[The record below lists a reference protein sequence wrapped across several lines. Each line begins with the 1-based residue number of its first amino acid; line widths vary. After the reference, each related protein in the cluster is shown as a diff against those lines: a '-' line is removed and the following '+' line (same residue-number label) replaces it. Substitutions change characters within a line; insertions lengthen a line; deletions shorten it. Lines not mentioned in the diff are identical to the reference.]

1 MPFYRRQRK
10 ALKPTSHRLRPVPS
24 IYVDHAATTP
34 LSPAAFKA
42 ITSQLQELGNPSSLH
57 THGRATR
64 KALEDARE
72 VIAQQVSCL
81 PSEVIFTAS
90 GTEANNIALK
100 GLWWNGKAHGKK
112 VVVVSAVEH
121 HAILDPAHWLET
133 HDGAE
138 GIQVPVDVHGVID
151 LDFLKDLITK
161 RADEIAVVSI
171 MHSNN
176 ETGVIQPIQEVVAM
190 AGKIPVHTDA
200 VQSFKKVPL
209 SYKDLGVTA
218 LTLSAH
224 KVGGPLGI
232 GALILRRAFEIPALL
247 HGGGQER
254 EIRSGTLNA
263 PSIVA
268 FSAAATEMYPSA
280 EVQTLRDNFIKAIHQ
295 AIPDAYVNGEA
306 SQRLPGIVNVTF
318 PGTQSD
324 TLLLLLDN
332 AHVSASTGSACSA
345 GVHEASHVLLAMG
358 HTEATAQSSLRF
370 SFGAASTQA
379 DVDFV
384 MSVLPDV
391 ISTGRAAHLK

>member
-1 MPFYRRQRK
+1 M
-10 ALKPTSHRLRPVPS
+10 
-24 IYVDHAATTP
+24 
-34 LSPAAFKA
+34 SPAAFSA
-42 ITSQLQELGNPSSLH
+42 ISSQLQELGNPSSLH

-64 KALEDARE
+64 KSLEDARE
-72 VIAQQVSCL
+72 AIAQQVDAL
-81 PSEVIFTAS
+81 PSEVIFTGS

-100 GLWWNGKAHGKK
+100 GLWWSGKAKGKSL
-112 VVVVSAVEH
+112 VVISAVEH
-121 HAILDPAHWLET
+121 HAILDPAHWLSSHE
-133 HDGAE
+133 GAE
-138 GIQVPVDVHGVID
+138 VIHIPVDSDGVLD
-151 LDFLKDLITK
+151 LVFLRDLIAQRK
-161 RADEIAVVSI
+161 DEIAVISV

-176 ETGVIQPIQEVVAM
+176 ETGVVQPIHEVVSIA
-190 AGKIPVHTDA
+190 KDIPVHTDA
-200 VQSFKKVPL
+200 VQSFKKIPL

-218 LTLSAH
+218 MTLSAH

-232 GALILRRAFEIPALL
+232 GALILRRAYEIPALL

-268 FSAAATEMYPSA
+268 FSAAAKEPYPTSA
-280 EVQTLRDNFIKAIHQ
+280 VQVLRDNFIAALLKT
-295 AIPDAYVNGEA
+295 IPDAIINGGT
-306 SQRLPGIVNVTF
+306 STRLPGIVNVTF

-324 TLLLLLDN
+324 TLLLLLDS

-358 HTEATAQSSLRF
+358 HNEATAQSSLRF
-370 SFGAASTQA
+370 SFGATSTQA

-391 ISTGRAAHLK
+391 ITRGRAAHTA

>member
-1 MPFYRRQRK
+1 M
-10 ALKPTSHRLRPVPS
+10 PS

-42 ITSQLQELGNPSSLH
+42 ISSQLQQLGNPSSLH

-64 KALEDARE
+64 KVLEDARE
-72 VIAQQVSCL
+72 SIAREVGSL

-100 GLWWNGKAHGKK
+100 GLWWSRKAQGKSI
-112 VVVVSAVEH
+112 VVISAIEH

-133 HDGAE
+133 HEGAE
-138 GIQVPVDVHGVID
+138 VIHIPVDLHGVIK
-151 LDFLKDLITK
+151 LDFFKDLMAQ
-161 RADEIAVVSI
+161 RGDEIAVISI

-176 ETGVIQPIQEVVAM
+176 ETGVIQPIQELVSL
-190 AGKIPVHTDA
+190 AGDIPVHTDA

-232 GALILRRAFEIPALL
+232 GVLILRRAYEIPALL

-268 FSAAATEMYPSA
+268 FSAAASEDYPSSD
-280 EVQTLRDNFIKAIHQ
+280 VQRLRDNFISAVHD
-295 AIPDAYVNGEA
+295 AIPDAYINGEA
-306 SQRLPGIVNVTF
+306 SQRLPGIVNITF

-391 ISTGRAAHLK
+391 IATGRAAHSK

>member
-1 MPFYRRQRK
+1 M
-10 ALKPTSHRLRPVPS
+10 PS

-64 KALEDARE
+64 KSLEDARE
-72 VIAQQVSCL
+72 AIAREVGSL
-81 PSEVIFTAS
+81 ASEVIFTAS

-100 GLWWNGKAHGKK
+100 GLWWNGKAQGKK
-112 VVVVSAVEH
+112 VVVISAIEH

-133 HDGAE
+133 HEGAE
-138 GIQVPVDVHGVID
+138 VILVPVNVHGVID
-151 LDFLKDLITK
+151 LEFLKDLIAG
-161 RADEIAVVSI
+161 RGDEIAVISI

-176 ETGVIQPIQEVVAM
+176 ETGVVQPIREVVEIA
-190 AGKIPVHTDA
+190 ADIPVHTDA

-232 GALILRRAFEIPALL
+232 GALILRRAYEIPALL

-268 FSAAATEMYPSA
+268 FSAAATEHYPSSD
-280 EVQTLRDNFIKAIHQ
+280 VQSLRDNFINALHT

-358 HTEATAQSSLRF
+358 HTEETAQSSLRF

-379 DVDFV
+379 DVDYV
-384 MSVLPDV
+384 MSVLPGV
-391 ISTGRAAHLK
+391 IATGRAAHTV

>member
-1 MPFYRRQRK
+1 
-10 ALKPTSHRLRPVPS
+10 VPS

-64 KALEDARE
+64 KSLEDARE
-72 VIAQQVSCL
+72 AIAREVGSL
-81 PSEVIFTAS
+81 ASEVIFTAS

-100 GLWWNGKAHGKK
+100 GLWWNGKAQGKN
-112 VVVVSAVEH
+112 VVVISAIEH

-133 HDGAE
+133 HEGAE
-138 GIQVPVDVHGVID
+138 VILVPVNVHGVVE
-151 LDFLKDLITK
+151 LEFLKDLIAQ
-161 RADEIAVVSI
+161 RGDEIAVISI

-176 ETGVIQPIQEVVAM
+176 ETGVVQPIREVVAI
-190 AGKIPVHTDA
+190 ATDIPVHTDA

-232 GALILRRAFEIPALL
+232 GALILRRAYEIPALL

-268 FSAAATEMYPSA
+268 FSAAATEHYPSSNV
-280 EVQTLRDNFIKAIHQ
+280 ENLRDNFISALHA

-358 HTEATAQSSLRF
+358 HTEETAQSSLRF

-379 DVDFV
+379 DVDYV
-384 MSVLPDV
+384 MSVLPGV
-391 ISTGRAAHLK
+391 IATGRAAHTV

>member
-1 MPFYRRQRK
+1 M
-10 ALKPTSHRLRPVPS
+10 PS

-42 ITSQLQELGNPSSLH
+42 ITFQLQELGNPSSLH
-57 THGRATR
+57 TQGRATR

-72 VIAQQVSCL
+72 VIAREVDSL

-100 GLWWNGKAHGKK
+100 GLWWNGKAQGKTI
-112 VVVVSAVEH
+112 VVISAIEH

-133 HDGAE
+133 HEGAE
-138 GIQVPVDVHGVID
+138 VILIPVDVHGVIN
-151 LDFLKDLITK
+151 LDFLNDLIAK
-161 RADEIAVVSI
+161 RGEEIAVISI

-176 ETGVIQPIQEVVAM
+176 ETGVIQPIREVVSM
-190 AGKIPVHTDA
+190 AGDIPVHTDA
-200 VQSFKKVPL
+200 VQSFKKVAL
-209 SYKDLGVTA
+209 SYKELAVTA
-218 LTLSAH
+218 MTLSAH

-232 GALILRRAFEIPALL
+232 GALILRRAYEIPALL

-268 FSAAATEMYPSA
+268 FSAAASEQYPTSA
-280 EVQTLRDNFIKAIHQ
+280 VQTLRENFIAAVHN

-306 SQRLPGIVNVTF
+306 SPRLPGIVNVTF

-379 DVDFV
+379 DVDYV
-384 MSVLPDV
+384 MSVLPGV
-391 ISTGRAAHLK
+391 IATGRAAHSK

>member
-1 MPFYRRQRK
+1 M
-10 ALKPTSHRLRPVPS
+10 PS

-64 KALEDARE
+64 KALEDSRE
-72 VIAQQVSCL
+72 VIAREVGSL

-100 GLWWNGKAHGKK
+100 GLWWNGKAQGKTI
-112 VVVVSAVEH
+112 VVISAIEH

-133 HDGAE
+133 HEGAE
-138 GIQVPVDVHGVID
+138 VILVPVDVHGVIN
-151 LDFLKDLITK
+151 LDFLNDLIAK
-161 RADEIAVVSI
+161 RGDEIAVISI

-176 ETGVIQPIQEVVAM
+176 ETGVIQPIREVVSM
-190 AGKIPVHTDA
+190 AGDIPVHTDA

-209 SYKDLGVTA
+209 SYKELAVTA
-218 LTLSAH
+218 MTLSAH

-232 GALILRRAFEIPALL
+232 GALILRRAYEIPALL

-268 FSAAATEMYPSA
+268 FSAAASEQYPTSA
-280 EVQTLRDNFIKAIHQ
+280 VQTLRDNFIAAVHN

-306 SQRLPGIVNVTF
+306 SLRLPGIVNVTF

-358 HTEATAQSSLRF
+358 HTEVTAQSSLRF

-379 DVDFV
+379 DVDYV
-384 MSVLPDV
+384 MSVLPGV
-391 ISTGRAAHLK
+391 IATGRAANLK

>member
-1 MPFYRRQRK
+1 
-10 ALKPTSHRLRPVPS
+10 VPS

-72 VIAQQVSCL
+72 AIAQQVSCL

-100 GLWWNGKAHGKK
+100 GLWWNGKAQGKN
-112 VVVVSAVEH
+112 VVVISAVEH

-133 HDGAE
+133 HEGAE
-138 GIQVPVDVHGVID
+138 VIQVPVDVHGVIN
-151 LDFLKDLITK
+151 LDFLKDLIAK
-161 RADEIAVVSI
+161 RSEEIAVISI

-190 AGKIPVHTDA
+190 AGNIPVHTDA

-268 FSAAATEMYPSA
+268 FSAAANEKYPSN

-295 AIPDAYVNGEA
+295 EIPDAYVNGEA

-391 ISTGRAAHLK
+391 IRTGRAAHLK

>member
-1 MPFYRRQRK
+1 M
-10 ALKPTSHRLRPVPS
+10 PS

-72 VIAQQVSCL
+72 AIAQQVSCL

-100 GLWWNGKAHGKK
+100 GLWWNGKAQGKK
-112 VVVVSAVEH
+112 VVVISAVEH

-133 HDGAE
+133 HEGAE
-138 GIQVPVDVHGVID
+138 VIQVPVDVHGVIN

-161 RADEIAVVSI
+161 RSEEIAVISI

-176 ETGVIQPIQEVVAM
+176 ETGVMQPIQEVVAI

-232 GALILRRAFEIPALL
+232 GALILRRAYEIPALL

-268 FSAAATEMYPSA
+268 FSAAATEKYPSN
-280 EVQTLRDNFIKAIHQ
+280 EVQTLRDNFIKALHQ
-295 AIPDAYVNGEA
+295 EIPDAYVNGEA
-306 SQRLPGIVNVTF
+306 SHRLPGIVNVTF

-345 GVHEASHVLLAMG
+345 GVHEAIHVLLAMG

>member
-1 MPFYRRQRK
+1 M
-10 ALKPTSHRLRPVPS
+10 PS

-72 VIAQQVSCL
+72 AIARDIGCL

-100 GLWWNGKAHGKK
+100 GLWWNGKAHGKSI
-112 VVVVSAVEH
+112 VVISAIEH
-121 HAILDPAHWLET
+121 HAILDPAQWLES
-133 HDGAE
+133 HEGAE
-138 GIQVPVDVHGVID
+138 VILVPVNVHGVID
-151 LDFLKDLITK
+151 LEYLKDLIAQ
-161 RADEIAVVSI
+161 RGDQIAVISI

-176 ETGVIQPIQEVVAM
+176 ETGVLQPIHEVVAM
-190 AGKIPVHTDA
+190 AGNIPVHTDA
-200 VQSFKKVPL
+200 VQSFKKVPI
-209 SYKDLGVTA
+209 SYKELGVTA

-224 KVGGPLGI
+224 KIGGPLGI
-232 GALILRRAFEIPALL
+232 GALILRRAYEIPALL

-268 FSAAATEMYPSA
+268 FSAAANEKYPSA
-280 EVQTLRDNFIKAIHQ
+280 DVELLRDNFIKALLS
-295 AIPDAYVNGEA
+295 AIPDAYINGGA

-358 HTEATAQSSLRF
+358 HNETTAQSSLRF
-370 SFGAASTQA
+370 SFGAESTQA

-384 MSVLPDV
+384 MSVLPAV
-391 ISTGRAAHLK
+391 ISTGRAANKK

>member
-1 MPFYRRQRK
+1 
-10 ALKPTSHRLRPVPS
+10 VPS

-42 ITSQLQELGNPSSLH
+42 ITDQLQELGNPSSLH

-64 KALEDARE
+64 KSLEDARE
-72 VIAQQVSCL
+72 SIAREVGAL

-100 GLWWNGKAHGKK
+100 GLWWSGKAKGKS
-112 VVVVSAVEH
+112 VVVVSAIEH

-133 HDGAE
+133 HEGAE
-138 GIQVPVDVHGVID
+138 VVVVPVDVHGVID
-151 LDFLKDLITK
+151 LEFLRNLVATRGDQ
-161 RADEIAVVSI
+161 IAVISI

-176 ETGVIQPIQEVVAM
+176 ETGVLQPIEEVVSI
-190 AGKIPVHTDA
+190 AGSVPVHTDA

-232 GALILRRAFEIPALL
+232 GALILRRAYEIPALL

-254 EIRSGTLNA
+254 EIRSGTLNT

-268 FSAAATEMYPSA
+268 FSAAATESYPA
-280 EVQTLRDNFIKAIHQ
+280 ETVTTLRDNFIKALSS
-295 AIPDAYVNGEA
+295 AIPDAYINGGS

-358 HTEATAQSSLRF
+358 HTETTAQSSLRF

-379 DVDFV
+379 DVEFV

-391 ISTGRAAHLK
+391 IARGRAANKK

>member
-1 MPFYRRQRK
+1 M
-10 ALKPTSHRLRPVPS
+10 PS

-34 LSPAAFKA
+34 MSPAAISA
-42 ITSQLQELGNPSSLH
+42 ISQQMQQLGNPSSLH

-72 VIAQQVSCL
+72 VIAQQIDCL

-100 GLWWNGKAHGKK
+100 GLFWNGKKSGKNLI
-112 VVVVSAVEH
+112 VISAIEH
-121 HAILDPAHWLET
+121 HAILDPAHWLQT
-133 HDGAE
+133 HEGAE
-138 GIQVPVDVHGVID
+138 VITLPVNGDGVID
-151 LDFLKDLITK
+151 LEMLRELVDT
-161 RADEIAVVSI
+161 RGDEIAAISI

-176 ETGVIQPIQEVVAM
+176 ETGVLQPVKSVVEI
-190 AGKIPVHTDA
+190 AGDIPVHTDA
-200 VQSFKKVPL
+200 VQSFKKVDL
-209 SYKDLGVTA
+209 SYKQLGVTA

-224 KVGGPLGI
+224 KIGGPLGI

-268 FSAAATEMYPSA
+268 FASAASEKYPRKD
-280 EVQTLRDNFIKAIHQ
+280 VITLRDSFIAGVKGSIT
-295 AIPDAYVNGEA
+295 DAYINGER
-306 SQRLPGIVNVTF
+306 SERLPGIVNVTF

-324 TLLLLLDN
+324 TLLLLLDS

-358 HTEATAQSSLRF
+358 HNETTAQSSLRF
-370 SFGAASTQA
+370 SFGASSTQA
-379 DVDFV
+379 DIDFV
-384 MSVLPDV
+384 LSVLPDV
-391 ISTGRAAHLK
+391 ISRGRAANNL

>member
-1 MPFYRRQRK
+1 
-10 ALKPTSHRLRPVPS
+10 VPS

-42 ITSQLQELGNPSSLH
+42 ITFQLQELGNPSSLH

-72 VIAQQVSCL
+72 VIAREVGSL

-100 GLWWNGKAHGKK
+100 GLWWNGKAQGKTI
-112 VVVVSAVEH
+112 VVISAIEH

-133 HDGAE
+133 HERAE
-138 GIQVPVDVHGVID
+138 VILIPVDVHGVIN
-151 LDFLKDLITK
+151 LDFLNDLIAK
-161 RADEIAVVSI
+161 RGDEIAVISI

-176 ETGVIQPIQEVVAM
+176 ETGVIQPIREVVSM
-190 AGKIPVHTDA
+190 AGDIPVHTDA
-200 VQSFKKVPL
+200 VQSFKKVAL
-209 SYKDLGVTA
+209 SYKELAVTA
-218 LTLSAH
+218 MTLSAH

-232 GALILRRAFEIPALL
+232 GALILRRAYEIPALL

-268 FSAAATEMYPSA
+268 FSAAASEQYPTSA
-280 EVQTLRDNFIKAIHQ
+280 VQTLRENFIAAVHT

-306 SQRLPGIVNVTF
+306 SPRLPGIVNVTF

-379 DVDFV
+379 DVDYV
-384 MSVLPDV
+384 MSVLPGV
-391 ISTGRAAHLK
+391 IATGRAAHSK

>member
-1 MPFYRRQRK
+1 
-10 ALKPTSHRLRPVPS
+10 VPS

-42 ITSQLQELGNPSSLH
+42 ITYQLQELGNPSSLH

-64 KALEDARE
+64 KSLEDARE
-72 VIAQQVSCL
+72 AIAREVGSL
-81 PSEVIFTAS
+81 ASEVIFTAS

-112 VVVVSAVEH
+112 VVVISAIEH

-133 HDGAE
+133 QEGAE
-138 GIQVPVDVHGVID
+138 VILVPVNVHGVID
-151 LDFLKDLITK
+151 LEFLKDLIA
-161 RADEIAVVSI
+161 RRGNEIAVISI

-176 ETGVIQPIQEVVAM
+176 ETGVVQPIREVVEM
-190 AGKIPVHTDA
+190 AADIPVHTDA

-232 GALILRRAFEIPALL
+232 GALILRRAYEIPALL

-268 FSAAATEMYPSA
+268 FSAAATEDYPSSN
-280 EVQTLRDNFIKAIHQ
+280 VQTLRDNFINVLHT

-358 HTEATAQSSLRF
+358 HTEETAQSSLRF

-379 DVDFV
+379 DVDYV
-384 MSVLPDV
+384 MSVLPGV
-391 ISTGRAAHLK
+391 IATGRAAHTV

>member
-1 MPFYRRQRK
+1 M
-10 ALKPTSHRLRPVPS
+10 PS

-64 KALEDARE
+64 KALEDSREAIARE
-72 VIAQQVSCL
+72 IGCL

-100 GLWWNGKAHGKK
+100 GLWWNGKAHGKSI
-112 VVVVSAVEH
+112 VVISAIEH
-121 HAILDPAHWLET
+121 HAILDPAQWLES
-133 HDGAE
+133 HEDAE
-138 GIQVPVDVHGVID
+138 VILVPVNVHGVID
-151 LDFLKDLITK
+151 LEFLKDLIAQ
-161 RADEIAVVSI
+161 RGDQIAVISI

-176 ETGVIQPIQEVVAM
+176 ETGVLQPIQEVVAM
-190 AGKIPVHTDA
+190 AGNIPVHTDA
-200 VQSFKKVPL
+200 VQSFKKVPI
-209 SYKDLGVTA
+209 SYKELGVTA

-224 KVGGPLGI
+224 KIGGPLGI
-232 GALILRRAFEIPALL
+232 GALILRRAYEIPALL

-268 FSAAATEMYPSA
+268 FSAAANEKYPSKDV
-280 EVQTLRDNFIKAIHQ
+280 ELLRDNFIKALLS
-295 AIPDAYVNGEA
+295 AIPDAYINGGA

-332 AHVSASTGSACSA
+332 AHVSASTGSA
-345 GVHEASHVLLAMG
+345 
-358 HTEATAQSSLRF
+358 
-370 SFGAASTQA
+370 
-379 DVDFV
+379 
-384 MSVLPDV
+384 
-391 ISTGRAAHLK
+391 

>member
-1 MPFYRRQRK
+1 
-10 ALKPTSHRLRPVPS
+10 VPS

-64 KALEDARE
+64 KSLEDARE
-72 VIAQQVSCL
+72 AIAREVGSL
-81 PSEVIFTAS
+81 ASEVIFTAS

-100 GLWWNGKAHGKK
+100 GLWWNGKSQGKN
-112 VVVVSAVEH
+112 VVVISAIEH

-133 HDGAE
+133 HEGAE
-138 GIQVPVDVHGVID
+138 VILVPVNVHGVIE
-151 LDFLKDLITK
+151 LEFLKDLIAQ
-161 RADEIAVVSI
+161 RGDEIAVISI

-176 ETGVIQPIQEVVAM
+176 ETGVVQPIREVVAM
-190 AGKIPVHTDA
+190 AADIPVHTDA

-232 GALILRRAFEIPALL
+232 GALILRRAYEIPALL

-268 FSAAATEMYPSA
+268 FSAAATEHYPSSNV
-280 EVQTLRDNFIKAIHQ
+280 ENLRDNFIGALHA

-358 HTEATAQSSLRF
+358 HTEETAQSSLRF

-379 DVDFV
+379 DVDYV
-384 MSVLPDV
+384 MSVLPGV
-391 ISTGRAAHLK
+391 IATGRAAHTV

>member
-1 MPFYRRQRK
+1 
-10 ALKPTSHRLRPVPS
+10 VPS

-42 ITSQLQELGNPSSLH
+42 ITDQLQELGNPSSLH

-64 KALEDARE
+64 KSLEDARE
-72 VIAQQVSCL
+72 SIAREVGAL

-100 GLWWNGKAHGKK
+100 GLWWSGKAKGKG
-112 VVVVSAVEH
+112 VVVISAIEH

-133 HDGAE
+133 HEGAE
-138 GIQVPVDVHGVID
+138 VVVVPVDVHGVIE
-151 LDFLKDLITK
+151 LEFLRNLVATRGDQ
-161 RADEIAVVSI
+161 IAVISI

-176 ETGVIQPIQEVVAM
+176 ETGVLQPIEEVVSI
-190 AGKIPVHTDA
+190 AGSIPVHTDA

-232 GALILRRAFEIPALL
+232 GALILRRAYEIPALL

-268 FSAAATEMYPSA
+268 FCAAATESYPA
-280 EVQTLRDNFIKAIHQ
+280 AAVTTLRDNFIKALSA
-295 AIPDAYVNGEA
+295 AIPDAYINGGT

-358 HTEATAQSSLRF
+358 HTETTAQSSLRF

-379 DVDFV
+379 DVEFV

-391 ISTGRAAHLK
+391 IARGRAANKK